1 MEHGDTGGTIQMSAL
16 VSFDVTVHV
25 GDTCPLRYYVDETTT
40 TLYFGETCTSAT
52 VVLANPALLALAEVT
67 RHAVGAV
74 LSVGDTPHRAESR
87 TAADSPD
94 AMSPHPAVWIDAGVT
109 IADGCPISFEVHGTV
124 VHIVVLD
131 TTTLCLTFWHRT
143 LLEFARLVGEAAR
156 IVRHTS
162 NEAP

>member
-1 MEHGDTGGTIQMSAL
+1 
-16 VSFDVTVHV
+16 
-25 GDTCPLRYYVDETTT
+25 
-40 TLYFGETCTSAT
+40 
-52 VVLANPALLALAEVT
+52 
-67 RHAVGAV
+67 
-74 LSVGDTPHRAESR
+74 
-87 TAADSPD
+87 
-94 AMSPHPAVWIDAGVT
+94 
-109 IADGCPISFEVHGTV
+109 VHGTV